1 MFRKNRL
8 LWILLA
14 VAIVL
19 VLFIVIGKKNGWIG
33 GGDATQVTTEK
44 VSKRTIIEKVS
55 ASGKIYPTV
64 EVKLSPDVS
73 GELTELNVKEGD
85 SVKEGQLLA
94 KIKPDIYQAALDR
107 SVAALNTAKA
117 NYLQAKAGLGQ
128 SQAQFDKA
136 EKDYNRNKQ
145 LHDKKVIADADFET
159 IESAYKG
166 AQASL
171 DGANMYMEAAQYNIQ
186 SAQASVKEAEQ
197 DLMKTTIYAPMGGII
212 TALNIE
218 KGERVLGTTQMEGT
232 DMLHISNLNAI
243 EARVDVSE
251 NDVLK
256 LKVGDTSFLDLDAY
270 PDHQFK
276 GVVTEIAKSAKSE
289 SQLTTSSEQVTNFV
303 VKILVLKSSYQNLMD
318 SLQQK
323 FPFLPG
329 MSASVQIMTER
340 ANQIPA
346 VPIQSVT
353 TRAGAGTS
361 DTSAMKQANASGAKA
376 APQALVFVYDN
387 GTAKTKNVTTGI
399 QDDQYIEIKS
409 GLSGDEEIIS
419 GPFSAISRDLKN
431 GDKVQK
437 VDKQQLYKTASTS
450 K

>member
-1 MFRKNRL
+1 
-8 LWILLA
+8 
-14 VAIVL
+14 
-19 VLFIVIGKKNGWIG
+19 
-33 GGDATQVTTEK
+33 
-44 VSKRTIIEKVS
+44 
-55 ASGKIYPTV
+55 V

-73 GELTELNVKEGD
+73 GEITQLNVKEGD

-117 NYLQAKAGLGQ
+117 NYLQAKAGLEQ

-145 LHDKKVIADADFET
+145 LHDKNVIADADFET

-171 DGANMYMEAAQYNIQ
+171 DGAKMYMDAAQYNVQ
-186 SAQASVKEAEQ
+186 SAQASVTEAQQ
-197 DLMKTTIYAPMGGII
+197 DLLKTTIYAPMGGII

-256 LKVGDTSFLDLDAY
+256 VKVGDTSLLDLDAY
-270 PDHQFK
+270 PDHQFR
-276 GVVTEIAKSAKSE
+276 GIVSEIAKSAKSQN
-289 SQLTTSSEQVTNFV
+289 QLTGTSDQVTNFV
-303 VKILVLKSSYQNLMD
+303 VKILVLKSSYKALMD
-318 SLQQK
+318 SLMQK

-329 MSASVQIMTER
+329 MSASVQIMTQT
-340 ANQIPA
+340 AYQVPA

-353 TRAGAGTS
+353 TRAT
-361 DTSAMKQANASGAKA
+361 DTSSMKQASASTAKA
-376 APQALVFVYDN
+376 LPQAVVFIDDN
-387 GTAKTKNVTTGI
+387 GTAETKNVTTGI
-399 QDDQYIEIKS
+399 QDDQYIEIKT
-409 GLSGDEEIIS
+409 GLGGDEDIIS

-431 GDKVQK
+431 GDKIQK
-437 VDKQQLYKTASTS
+437 VDKQQLFKTASA